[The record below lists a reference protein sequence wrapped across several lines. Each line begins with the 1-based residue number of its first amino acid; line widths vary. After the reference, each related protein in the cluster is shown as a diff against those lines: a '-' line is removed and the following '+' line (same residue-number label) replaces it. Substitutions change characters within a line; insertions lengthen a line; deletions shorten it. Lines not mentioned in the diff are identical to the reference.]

1 MKTQE
6 RKWWLAILLGLPF
19 PGLGQIYNGQLKKG
33 IMFYVLYSGGIFLSI
48 LIILGGL
55 AIAPLNLG
63 IAMLC
68 FLVIY
73 FYIAWDAF
81 KTARRSTR
89 DFQRK
94 RCNHWLV
101 YLIAIV
107 VILFVSEIVMRP
119 FLRTCVLR
127 TFSIPSMAMADTF
140 LSGDY
145 IFASM
150 SAYGIR
156 IPFVG
161 NRAIGADRPDIG
173 DLVIF
178 KFPKDP
184 KRAFIKRCIAI
195 EGQIVKIENK
205 GVYVDGKRFE
215 DAEGVKNEDL
225 RVWDKQ
231 NSPRDNFGPYTVPD
245 GHFFVL
251 GDNRDDSYD
260 SRFWGAVPV
269 ENLLG
274 KAIQIYFSED
284 EESGK
289 IRWLRIGQ
297 IPN

>member
-1 MKTQE
+1 MKTQK

-33 IMFYVLYSGGIFLSI
+33 IMFYVLYSGGVFLSI

-81 KTARRSTR
+81 KTARKSIR

-101 YLIAIV
+101 YLVAIV
-107 VILFVSEIVMRP
+107 VILFVSEIVIRP
-119 FLRTCVLR
+119 FLRTCVLK
-127 TFSIPSMAMADTF
+127 TFRIPSMAMADTL

-161 NRAIGADRPDIG
+161 DRVIGVDRPDIG

-205 GVYVDGKRFE
+205 AVYVDGKRFE
-215 DAEGVKNEDL
+215 DAEGVKNKDL
-225 RVWDKQ
+225 KLLDRQ

-260 SRFWGAVPV
+260 SRFWGAVPI

>member
-19 PGLGQIYNGQLKKG
+19 PGLGQIYNGQLIKG
-33 IMFYVLYSGGIFLSI
+33 ILFYALNLGGVFLSS

-63 IAMLC
+63 VAILC
-68 FLVIY
+68 LLVIY
-73 FYIAWDAF
+73 FSIAWDAF
-81 KTARRSTR
+81 KTAKKSTR
-89 DFQRK
+89 NFQCK
-94 RCNHWLV
+94 RYNHWLV
-101 YLIAIV
+101 YLVAIV
-107 VILFVSEIVMRP
+107 VILFVSEIVMSP
-119 FLRTCVLR
+119 ILRTCLIR
-127 TFSIPSMAMADTF
+127 TFSIPSMAMADTL

-161 NRAIGADRPDIG
+161 NRVIGTDRPDPG

-195 EGQIVKIENK
+195 EGQIVKIEDK

-215 DAEGVKNEDL
+215 DAEGVKNEDM
-225 RVWDKQ
+225 RMWDKQ

-260 SRFWGAVPV
+260 SRFWGAVPI

-284 EESGK
+284 EKSGK